1 MERGSVNIWFYSFS
15 GSSSPSLPNKEEW
28 QREKNCQNV
37 PEGLRCLHSPFSGFV
52 RPRPQYRLS
61 LGTHL
66 HPEYVWVRVKN
77 PRVHQE
83 GEGTL
88 SAVSIHKWGSHKW
101 FLCVGSH
108 DWTSQERTCIRVFYE
123 NTFSTTKMAMS
134 CIPTQSPSFC
144 KCFKPGVPSN
154 KRLVHWQHF

>member
-37 PEGLRCLHSPFSGFV
+37 PEGLRRLHSLFSEFV
-52 RPRPQYRLS
+52 RLRPQYRLS

-88 SAVSIHKWGSHKW
+88 SAVSIHKW
-101 FLCVGSH
+101 FLCVGNH
-108 DWTSQERTCIRVFYE
+108 PWTTQERTCISSESLPMRE
-123 NTFSTTKMAMS
+123 
-134 CIPTQSPSFC
+134 
-144 KCFKPGVPSN
+144 CFKPGNPSI
-154 KRLVHWQHF
+154 KRLVHWQHFCRVEARGQHWSLSKKR